1 MSADEEKNGAPSH
14 TIAVLVENK
23 FGVLAKVASLF
34 SARGYNI
41 DSLSVGVTQDPTV
54 SRITLVTRGDERVLE
69 QIRKQLS
76 KLIDTIKVM
85 DMAREDTVQREMMLV
100 KVAAPRSARAEILQ
114 IVGVFRARI
123 VDLSA
128 ETLTIEITGD
138 DGKIGA
144 FLELLGPF
152 GIKEIAR
159 TGKAALSRG
168 PKTLKSAKG

>member
-1 MSADEEKNGAPSH
+1 MNANGSQSNRAH
-14 TIAVLVENK
+14 TLTLQVENRL
-23 FGVLAKVASLF
+23 GVLARIAGLI
-34 SARGYNI
+34 SAKGYNI

-85 DMAREDTVQREMMLV
+85 DMVKEETVQREMMLV
-100 KVAAPRSARAEILQ
+100 KVSAPRTARAEILQ
-114 IVGVFRARI
+114 IVEVFRARI

-128 ETLTIEITGD
+128 ETLIIEITGD

-144 FLELLGPF
+144 FLELLAPF
-152 GIKEIAR
+152 GLKEIAR

-168 PKTLKSAKG
+168 PRTLKGVKG

>member
-1 MSADEEKNGAPSH
+1 MSPEEKHGGPSH

-85 DMAREDTVQREMMLV
+85 DMVKEETVQREMMLV
-100 KVAAPRSARAEILQ
+100 KVSAPRRERAEILQ
-114 IVGVFRARI
+114 IVEVFRARI

-138 DGKIGA
+138 DGKIAA
-144 FLELLGPF
+144 FLELLAPF
-152 GIKEIAR
+152 GVKEIAR

-168 PKTLKSAKG
+168 PRTLKSVKS